1 MPSALTL
8 HVVTP
13 VTGVNPPDAPTL
25 AAALGPRVSVTCS
38 RIEYGPASIECEL
51 DQALAVPGTVAEVK
65 AAAATGADAIVINC
79 MGDPGLAAARELTSV
94 PVLGTAQTSMHLA
107 AMLGHRFTV
116 LTVLDQLI
124 HVDEVKAAGYG
135 LGERLASVRSVG
147 IPVLGLG
154 DDTERLIAGLTEQG
168 LRAVHDD
175 GAHVLILG
183 CTGMLGLAA
192 ELAAALAQQGLTDV
206 PVIDPL
212 PATLHVAAALARSG
226 LSQSKRTYPDPP
238 AKDRP
243 GYGAALGLSPARA
256 G

>member
-1 MPSALTL
+1 M
-8 HVVTP
+8 
-13 VTGVNPPDAPTL
+13 
-25 AAALGPRVSVTCS
+25 
-38 RIEYGPASIECEL
+38 
-51 DQALAVPGTVAEVK
+51 K
-65 AAAATGADAIVINC
+65 AAAAAGADAIVINC

-107 AMLGHRFTV
+107 AMLGHRFTI

-124 HVDEVKAAGYG
+124 HVDEAKAAGYG
-135 LGERLASVRSVG
+135 LAGRLASVRSVG

-154 DDTERLIAGLTEQG
+154 DDTGRLIAALAGQG

-183 CTGMLGLAA
+183 CTGMLGLADEVA
-192 ELAAALAQQGLTDV
+192 TALAAHGLPDV

-212 PATLHVAAALARSG
+212 PATLQVAAALARSG

-238 AKDRP
+238 AKQRP
-243 GYGAALGLSPARA
+243 GYAAALGLSPARA

>member
-13 VTGVNPPDAPTL
+13 VTGVALPDAPSL
-25 AAALGPRVSVTCS
+25 AAALGPGVRVACS
-38 RIEYGPASIECEL
+38 RIAHGPASIECEL
-51 DQALAVPGTVAEVK
+51 NEALAVPGTITEVK
-65 AAAATGADAIVINC
+65 AAAEAGADAVVINC

-107 AMLGHRFTV
+107 AMLGHRFTI

-124 HVDEVKAAGYG
+124 HVDEAKGAGYG
-135 LGERLASVRSVG
+135 LTGRLASVRSVG

-154 DDTERLIAGLTEQG
+154 DETGRLIAGLTEQG

-192 ELAAALAQQGLTDV
+192 ELATALAGQGLPDV

-212 PATLHVAAALARSG
+212 PATLHIAAALARSG

-238 AKDRP
+238 AEHRP
-243 GYGAALGLSPARA
+243 GYAATLGLSPSRV

>member
-13 VTGVNPPDAPTL
+13 VTGVSLPHAPSL
-25 AAALGPRVSVTCS
+25 AAALGPEVSVTCS
-38 RIEYGPASIECEL
+38 RIEHGPASIECEL
-51 DQALAVPGTVAEVK
+51 DEALAVPGTIAEVK
-65 AAAATGADAIVINC
+65 AAAEAGADAVVINC

-107 AMLGHRFTV
+107 AMLGHRFTI

-124 HVDEVKAAGYG
+124 HVDEAKAAGYG
-135 LGERLASVRSVG
+135 LAGRLASVRSVG

-154 DDTERLIAGLTEQG
+154 DETSHLIAALTEQG

-192 ELAAALAQQGLTDV
+192 ELAAALAEQGLPDV

-212 PATLHVAAALARSG
+212 PTTLQVAVVLARSG
-226 LSQSKRTYPDPP
+226 LSHSKRTYPHPP
-238 AKDRP
+238 AKHRP
-243 GYGAALGLSPARA
+243 GYERALSPSPAPA

>member
-1 MPSALTL
+1 MTSALTL

-13 VTGVNPPDAPTL
+13 VTGVSLPHAPAL
-25 AAALGPRVSVTCS
+25 AADLGPGVSVTCS
-38 RIEYGPASIECEL
+38 RIEHGPASIECEL
-51 DQALAVPGTVAEVK
+51 DEALAVPGTIAEVK
-65 AAAATGADAIVINC
+65 AAAEAGADAVVINC
-79 MGDPGLAAARELTSV
+79 MGDPGLAAARELASI

-107 AMLGHRFTV
+107 AMLGHRFTI

-124 HVDEVKAAGYG
+124 HVDEAKAAGYG
-135 LGERLASVRSVG
+135 LAGRLASVRSVG

-154 DDTERLIAGLTEQG
+154 DDTGRLIAALTEQG

-192 ELAAALAQQGLTDV
+192 ELAAALAGQGLPDV

-212 PATLHVAAALARSG
+212 PATLQVAAALARSG

-238 AKDRP
+238 AKHRP
-243 GYGAALGLSPARA
+243 GYAAVLGLSPARA